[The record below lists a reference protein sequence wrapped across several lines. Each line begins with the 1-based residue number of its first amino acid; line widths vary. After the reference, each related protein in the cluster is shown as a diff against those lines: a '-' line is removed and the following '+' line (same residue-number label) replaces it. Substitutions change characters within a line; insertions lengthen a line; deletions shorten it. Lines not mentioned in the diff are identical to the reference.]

1 MSAPLISIIIPVYNR
16 VSIFRQSL
24 ASALAQTYPNT
35 EIIVIDD
42 GSNSPIV
49 LPKNVSEKV
58 QLFRQKNA
66 GAPAARNAGFAKSRG
81 EYVIFWDA
89 DVIAEPKC
97 LRALYEGLQRNPG
110 ASYAYCDFKFG
121 HKKMTAG
128 EFSPQ
133 ELREG
138 NYITTT
144 SLIRRADFPGFD
156 VTLKRFQDWDL
167 WLTMLAQKK
176 VGTYVPECLFR
187 VITGGT
193 MSSWL
198 PAFAYNKPWRWL
210 PIIHGRVSRY
220 EMAEDRIRTKHG
232 LA

>member
-1 MSAPLISIIIPVYNR
+1 MPAPLISIIIPVYNR
-16 VSIFRQSL
+16 AGVFQQSL
-24 ASALAQTYPNT
+24 RSALAQSYPNT
-35 EIIVIDD
+35 EIIVVDD
-42 GSNSPIV
+42 GSNPAIV
-49 LPKNVSEKV
+49 LPKNVDAKV
-58 QLFRQKNA
+58 QLFCQANA
-66 GAPAARNAGFAKSRG
+66 GAPAARNAGFKKSTG

-89 DVIAEPKC
+89 DIVAEPRC
-97 LRALYEGLQRNPG
+97 LRALYEGLQRSPQ

-121 HKKMTAG
+121 RKKMTAG
-128 EFSPQ
+128 EFSPE

-156 VTLKRFQDWDL
+156 ESLKRFQDWDL
-167 WLTMLAQKK
+167 WLTLLAKK
-176 VGTYVPECLFR
+176 KIGTYVPECLFR

-193 MSSWL
+193 MSKWL

-210 PIIHGRVSRY
+210 PIIHGRVKKY
-220 EMAEDRIRTKHG
+220 EAAENIIKNKHG